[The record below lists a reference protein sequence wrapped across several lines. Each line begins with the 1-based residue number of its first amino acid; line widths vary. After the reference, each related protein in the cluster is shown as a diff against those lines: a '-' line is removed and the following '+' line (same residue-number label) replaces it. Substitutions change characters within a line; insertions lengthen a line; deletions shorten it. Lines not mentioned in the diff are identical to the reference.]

1 MNGLALL
8 GLFLILYGVFVIV
21 LTITKKPQTIWNMGK
36 IQAFIKVLGA
46 TGTAIFFYIFGA
58 AALGIGIWLLVR

>member
-8 GLFLILYGVFVIV
+8 GIFLVLYGVFVFF
-21 LTITKKPQTIWNMGK
+21 LTFTKKPQSIWNMGK
-36 IQAFIKVLGA
+36 IQAFIKVLGE

-58 AALGIGIWLLVR
+58 AAIGVGIWLLVR